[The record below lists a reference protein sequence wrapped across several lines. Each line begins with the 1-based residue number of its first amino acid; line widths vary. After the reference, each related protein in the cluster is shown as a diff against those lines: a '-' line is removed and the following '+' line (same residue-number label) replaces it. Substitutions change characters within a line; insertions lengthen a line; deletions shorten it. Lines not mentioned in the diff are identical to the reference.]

1 MATCCVYGAAP
12 FGKQTAGD
20 KVTKSSLLL
29 RAHLL
34 EGDGSASSERASAVE
49 ERKQVMD
56 QAWEYYTAMKKP
68 LPWALAWKIP
78 RCDME

>member
-1 MATCCVYGAAP
+1 MDDAAL

-34 EGDGSASSERASAVE
+34 EGDGSMSAERASAVE
-49 ERKQVMD
+49 KREQDGWVMG
-56 QAWEYYTAMKKP
+56 QAGECYTAMKKN
-68 LPWALAWKIP
+68 
-78 RCDME
+78 RCHGH